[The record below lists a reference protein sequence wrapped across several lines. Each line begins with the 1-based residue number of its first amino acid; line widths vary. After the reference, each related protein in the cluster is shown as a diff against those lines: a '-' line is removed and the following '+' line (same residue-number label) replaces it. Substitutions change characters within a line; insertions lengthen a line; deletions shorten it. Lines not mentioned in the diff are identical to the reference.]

1 MSGRRPALG
10 RLADGGRAS
19 SKPLPAIL
27 NRKRKNDQE
36 DPSQPDIHS
45 FFGGSLT
52 SGSGRSGPST
62 QDKDEMVEN
71 LRGVSFANIQ
81 VSRRPLAASRVP
93 LATLSIAS
101 DNIGPDPVSAAAE
114 SLGSFALRVP
124 GRAAGGEHKGER
136 RDRKQVLGWKKPKMR
151 KSWSEFRSFISDP
164 APAPPRGPTPLPELA
179 WADRQEM
186 WELMAK
192 KETGMYR
199 RLSPDALL
207 ARHPALQPRMRA
219 ILLDWL
225 IEVCEVYR
233 LHRETFYLAVDF
245 IDRFLSLSPA
255 VPKNRLQLIGVS
267 CLFIGAKIEEI
278 YPPKLQEFAYV
289 TDGACTEEEILQM
302 ELMVLKGLNW
312 GLSPMTPQAWMKMY
326 FQIAHGSTVP
336 CDSAFSMPAYSGL
349 PFSRVMQLLD
359 LAMLDVGC
367 LEFTYSVLAASALYH
382 SDNET
387 MALHTSGYTFADL
400 APCVRWMAAAALAL
414 RERAP
419 LQPKQFQ
426 GIPPD
431 DAHHLQMHSVDLP
444 LLERAQEHQRL
455 LLLGQGARES
465 PDLALQTGLQTLVS
479 GLDHTPQ
486 EGEGDVMYP
495 PSHRPGVARPVTH
508 PAPLSPPLDNDI
520 W

>member
-1 MSGRRPALG
+1 
-10 RLADGGRAS
+10 
-19 SKPLPAIL
+19 
-27 NRKRKNDQE
+27 
-36 DPSQPDIHS
+36 
-45 FFGGSLT
+45 
-52 SGSGRSGPST
+52 
-62 QDKDEMVEN
+62 
-71 LRGVSFANIQ
+71 
-81 VSRRPLAASRVP
+81 
-93 LATLSIAS
+93 
-101 DNIGPDPVSAAAE
+101 
-114 SLGSFALRVP
+114 
-124 GRAAGGEHKGER
+124 
-136 RDRKQVLGWKKPKMR
+136 
-151 KSWSEFRSFISDP
+151 
-164 APAPPRGPTPLPELA
+164 
-179 WADRQEM
+179 M

-245 IDRFLSLSPA
+245 IDRFLSVSPA

-326 FQIAHGSTVP
+326 FQIAHGSKAP

-382 SDNET
+382 SDNDT
-387 MALHTSGYTFADL
+387 MALHTSGYAWADL
-400 APCVRWMAAAALAL
+400 APCVGWMAAAALAL

-419 LQPKQFQ
+419 LQPKQFP
-426 GIPPD
+426 GIQPD

-444 LLERAQEHQRL
+444 LLERAQERQRA

-465 PDLALQTGLQTLVS
+465 PDLALQTGLQTRVS
-479 GLDHTPQ
+479 GLANTPQ
-486 EGEGDVMYP
+486 ESEGDIMYP
-495 PSHRPGVARPVTH
+495 PSYRPGGAVRPCVVAH
-508 PAPLSPPLDNDI
+508 PTPLSPPLDSDI